1 MSYSIDTCPDFIKVT
16 YTGTLNNEDIH
27 GVLRDGLKIEGKEL
41 NLTNRLEVMRKLK
54 GIKIG
59 FEDLMGFTE
68 NIRTIQL
75 SQNVKT
81 AILTGNPLQYGIARM
96 FQSIL
101 EHPQMKIEIFS
112 NEEEAN
118 NWLSTTDI
126 KK

>member
-1 MSYSIDTCPDFIKVT
+1 MSYSIDTCTEFIKVT

-27 GVLRDGLKIEGKEL
+27 GVLRDGLKTDGKKL
-41 NLTNRLEVMRKLK
+41 KMINRLEDMRKLK

-75 SQNVKT
+75 TQIVKT
-81 AILTGNPLQYGIARM
+81 AILTGNPLQYGTARM

-101 EHPQMKIEIFS
+101 EHPQMKIQIFS

-118 NWLSTTDI
+118 NWLSKID
-126 KK
+126 

>member
-1 MSYSIDTCPDFIKVT
+1 MPYSIDTSNEFAKVT
-16 YTGTLNNEDIH
+16 YIGTLDNKDIQ
-27 GVLRDGLKIEGKEL
+27 GVLREGLKTDGKEL
-41 NLTNRLEVMRKLK
+41 KVTNRLEDMRKLK

-75 SQNVKT
+75 PQSVKT

-101 EHPQMKIEIFS
+101 VHPQMKIKIFTD
-112 NEEEAN
+112 EEEAHK
-118 NWLSTTDI
+118 WLLKI
-126 KK
+126 E

>member
-1 MSYSIDTCPDFIKVT
+1 
-16 YTGTLNNEDIH
+16 
-27 GVLRDGLKIEGKEL
+27 
-41 NLTNRLEVMRKLK
+41 MRKLK

-118 NWLSTTDI
+118 NWLSTTDR